1 MRKRQLKSMMKLLYS
16 FEDEGEVQAVIA
28 NHTRLKVVSRGA
40 THGKRA
46 LHVEFLPNVDWPNL
60 MFRTSTPWDWRGYGA
75 LVFDLYNPSD
85 EPIRFGVRVDDDPRA
100 DGTNFC
106 RQGTQTIAPR
116 QRASFAL
123 RLGRAP
129 MDYGMRGLPPLGKNI
144 IQVGIT
150 NRGAIRLEHIVAF
163 QIFLWR
169 SEKPRV
175 LIVDNIRLIPVDET
189 LRGIVDEFGQYAH
202 ADWRGKIKSISHL
215 RRTLRYEMRDL
226 ARHPAPADFDE
237 YGAWKS
243 GPQLKATGYFRTE
256 KVNGKWWLV
265 APNGRLFFST
275 GMDCVHYG
283 DPTFITGR
291 EQMFTWLPREGE
303 PLAKH
308 YARHSGVHSGPI
320 KEGITY
326 NFYAANLERK
336 YGENYPERWR
346 EHTIRRLRSWGFNT
360 IANWSLWEWHRNGR
374 IPYVATVGIWGEHK
388 RVPSGSDYWGKM
400 HDPYDPQFAQNA
412 RASIEPVAQR
422 VKGDPWCLGFF
433 VDNELSWAGQ
443 GEENGRY
450 GLAYGALSLH
460 ADESPAKRAFLEQLR
475 AKYGDIQRLNA
486 AWNANYPSW
495 DALRPPVQLPSV
507 PTRERQRDFSE
518 FVRAFARKYFQT
530 VRDLLR
536 ELTPN
541 HLYLGCRFAWY
552 SLDAVA
558 ACAEL
563 CDVISFNIYAPKL
576 DHSAYAFLMPFDKP
590 VIIGEFHFGAL
601 DRGMFHTGLVAAANQ
616 RERAR
621 MYEEYVQSVLDH
633 PLFVGCHWFQY
644 MDQPLTG
651 RWFDGENYNI
661 GFVSITDTPYPEMV
675 AAARR
680 VHSGMYARRWR
691 S

>member
-1 MRKRQLKSMMKLLYS
+1 MKLLYS
-16 FEDEGEVQAVIA
+16 FEDERDLQAATA
-28 NHTRLKVVSRGA
+28 NNTRLKVVAQGA

-46 LHVEFLPNVDWPNL
+46 LQVEYPPNVDWPNL
-60 MFRTSTPWDWRGYGA
+60 MFRAPEPWDWRGYAGLA
-75 LVFDLYNPSD
+75 FDLYNPTR
-85 EPIRFGVRVDDDPRA
+85 EAIRFGVRVDDDPRA

-106 RQGTQTIAPR
+106 RQGAYTISPR
-116 QRASFAL
+116 TRASFVFP
-123 RLGRAP
+123 LGRNP
-129 MDYGMRGLPPLGKNI
+129 MDYGMRGLPPLGKNLTRI
-144 IQVGIT
+144 GVT
-150 NRGAIRLEHIVAF
+150 NEGKIRLEHIVAF

-169 SEKPRV
+169 DEQPRT
-175 LIVDNIRLIPVDET
+175 LIVDNIRLIEADES
-189 LRGIVDEFGQYAH
+189 LERIVDEFGQFTR
-202 ADWRGKIKSISHL
+202 ADWQGKIRSISHL
-215 RRTLRYEMRDL
+215 KRTLTLETRELERL
-226 ARHPAPADFDE
+226 PAPADFDE

-243 GPQLKATGYFRTE
+243 GPQLRATGYFRTE
-256 KVNGKWWLV
+256 KVGDKWWLV

-283 DPTFITGR
+283 DATFVTGR
-291 EQMFTWLPREGE
+291 EHMFTWLPREGE

-308 YARHSGVHSGPI
+308 YGQASGALMGPI
-320 KEGITY
+320 KEGKTY

-336 YGENYPERWR
+336 YGENYQQRWR
-346 EHTIRRLRSWGFNT
+346 EQTLRRLRSWGFNT
-360 IANWSLWEWHRNGR
+360 IANWSLGDWYRNGR
-374 IPYVATVGIWGEHK
+374 VPYVATAGVWGEHK

-400 HDPYDPQFAQNA
+400 HDPYDPQFAVNA
-412 RASIEPVAQR
+412 RAGIEPVAQR
-422 VKGDPWCLGFF
+422 VKDDPWCLGFF

-443 GEENGRY
+443 GEEGGRY
-450 GLAYGALSLH
+450 GLAYGALSLN

-475 AKYGDIQRLNA
+475 GKYGSIERLNE
-486 AWNANYPSW
+486 AWGANYASW
-495 DALRPPVQLPSV
+495 DALKPPVQLPPT

-530 VRDLLR
+530 IRDILR
-536 ELTPN
+536 ELAPN

-552 SLDAVA
+552 SLDAVI

-563 CDVISFNIYAPKL
+563 CDVMSFNIYAPKL
-576 DHSAYAFLMPFDKP
+576 NHGAYSFLLPLDKP

-621 MYEEYVQSVLDH
+621 MYEEYVNSVIDH

-661 GFVSITDTPYPEMV
+661 GFVTITDTPYPEMV

-680 VHSGMYARRWR
+680 VHGAMYARRGR
-691 S
+691 